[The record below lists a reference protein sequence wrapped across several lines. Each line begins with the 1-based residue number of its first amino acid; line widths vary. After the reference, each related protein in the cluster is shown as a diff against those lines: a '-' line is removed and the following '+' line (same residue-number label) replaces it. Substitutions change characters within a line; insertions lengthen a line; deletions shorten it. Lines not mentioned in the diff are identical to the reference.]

1 VPHQYLALSRDV
13 PQLRC
18 KGNWIP
24 GELHPFVGHSSL
36 LL

>member
-1 VPHQYLALSRDV
+1 LSRDV

-18 KGNWIP
+18 KRNRIP